1 VQKQT
6 AWALAALYHSR
17 FGGGRAARGGVSGPE
32 TGPPRRSLQ
41 GLPEEGAMRPL
52 LTFLLTF
59 AEGPGSEKGAGLSGR
74 LVSESGHAASQSGP
88 DQSASGGKNREGLEG
103 LGVLDTV
110 AAALRCLQKAP
121 RLPALNWGVLIR
133 RLFRAG
139 KQDGTPRDSR
149 GMQIRGECLRLAIT
163 HALEVPAL
171 AVFLDD
177 TCELARLVTL
187 ETELQVLLLRGLAGI
202 LRALPRS
209 GGLRVLGDL
218 QDLVMGHEDAQKG
231 RALQGALW
239 RGLGEALEGFSG
251 TEQKTEEVGGLE
263 ELRAAALEATKSLY
277 RRLPVDVESF
287 RGAALMQRAGGTSR
301 EYSEKGEGV
310 WGAAV
315 GCLAKTER
323 AWLLELLKLPSTS
336 QYGQSAS
343 PDAFEVPKEESEP
356 QLRAVVAR
364 VLLASVSQLQLADL
378 KLCRKWLLERLD
390 CGDVHPSANSH
401 PPSAS
406 PHSRN
411 THQNLSGQSGTI
423 RSALETG
430 VAGGKPLLDH
440 QGQKGGSVAN
450 QEQKGG
456 SVANQEQKGGPRQAD
471 LAGAV
476 EELVGVLA
484 TARGAEKREWFMET
498 LDWTLLAGRPL
509 QVSDVRRRVYVR
521 VGQLDLFASHEATA
535 FSTEYLLEFLS

>member
-1 VQKQT
+1 MQKQT

-32 TGPPRRSLQ
+32 SGPPRRSLQ
-41 GLPEEGAMRPL
+41 GLAEEGAMRPL

-74 LVSESGHAASQSGP
+74 LVSESNHAAPETGP
-88 DQSASGGKNREGLEG
+88 DQSADGEKNRREGLEG
-103 LGVLDTV
+103 SGVLDTV

-121 RLPALNWGVLIR
+121 RLPALNWGVLVR
-133 RLFRAG
+133 RLFRTG

-149 GMQIRGECLRLAIT
+149 GMHIGGECLRLAIT
-163 HALEVPAL
+163 HAREVPAL

-187 ETELQVLLLRGLAGI
+187 ETELQVLLLRALAGV

-218 QDLVMGHEDAQKG
+218 QDLVMGHEDAHKG
-231 RALQGALW
+231 WRLQGALW
-239 RGLGEALEGFSG
+239 RGLGEVVEGFSG
-251 TEQKTEEVGGLE
+251 TEQKTEEDSEVGGLE

-277 RRLPVDVESF
+277 RRLPVDVGSF
-287 RGAALMQRAGGTSR
+287 RGAALVQRAGGTSR
-301 EYSEKGEGV
+301 EDSEKGEGV
-310 WGAAV
+310 WGAATE
-315 GCLAKTER
+315 CLAKTER
-323 AWLLELLKLPSTS
+323 AWLLELLKLSSTS
-336 QYGQSAS
+336 QYGQSAV

-364 VLLASVSQLQLADL
+364 VLLARVSHLQLADV

-390 CGDVHPSANSH
+390 WGDVYPSADSH

-406 PHSRN
+406 SQSWN
-411 THQNLSGQSGTI
+411 SHQNLPAHNGTT
-423 RSALETG
+423 RRASETG
-430 VAGGKPLLDH
+430 GASTKQLSS
-440 QGQKGGSVAN
+440 QGQRGGSLSSQA
-450 QEQKGG
+450 QEGG
-456 SVANQEQKGGPRQAD
+456 SGQAD

-484 TARGAEKREWFMET
+484 TARGTERREWFMET
-498 LDWTLLAGRPL
+498 LDWTLLAGLPL
-509 QVSDVRRRVYVR
+509 QVIDQRRRVNVR
-521 VGQLDLFASHEATA
+521 VGQLDLSASHEATA
-535 FSTEYLLEFLS
+535 FSA